1 MKPIRAIPRL
11 AAAIGLAAALAL
23 AACAGNG
30 SAAAAGAA
38 APQRPKILGI
48 AFIHLRVRSAA
59 AAQKIFH
66 QELGFDRAFTLRS
79 AVGPVIYYKVNDE
92 QYLEVTPNWTGPA
105 QPRFMAIGF
114 RTSDARAL
122 RAYLAVK
129 GFAPGPLLWR
139 TDGNLSFTM
148 KDPEGHTVVF
158 EQFFSG
164 SRTGRLRGQRLSPR
178 RLSRWIIH
186 AGFVVQSASQ
196 EDQLYLQT
204 LGFHPMWRG
213 GMRPGVWD
221 WVDRRTSDGPD
232 WIEYMLRD
240 GAHPSLRTRGVADHF
255 SLGILHMHQAYRAL
269 VARGWVPRQKPQIGR
284 DGKWQLNLY
293 TVAGTRVELMGPK
306 PVQKPCC
313 APMLPGG
320 W

>member
-1 MKPIRAIPRL
+1 MRAITRLTVATAL
-11 AAAIGLAAALAL
+11 AAAFAL
-23 AACAGNG
+23 AACGGKG
-30 SAAAAGAA
+30 SAVAA
-38 APQRPKILGI
+38 APRRPKILGI

-66 QELGFDRAFTLRS
+66 QELGFDRAFTLRGP
-79 AVGPVIYYKVNDE
+79 AGPVIYYKVNED
-92 QYLEVTPNWTGPA
+92 QYLELTPGWRGGA

-114 RTSDARAL
+114 RTDDARAM

-129 GFAPGPLLWR
+129 GFAPGPLMWR
-139 TDGNLSFTM
+139 SDGNLSFTM

-164 SRTGRLRGQRLSPR
+164 SRTGRLRGQLLSPR

-186 AGFVVQSASQ
+186 AGFVVQSTPQ
-196 EDQLYLQT
+196 EDRLYRRA

-221 WVDRRTSDGPD
+221 WVDRRTSEGPD
-232 WIEYMLRD
+232 WIEYMLQD
-240 GAHPSLRTRGVADHF
+240 GIHPSLRTRGVADHF
-255 SLGILHMHQAYRAL
+255 SLGVLHMQQAYKEL
-269 VARGWVPRQKPQIGR
+269 VARGWHPQQKPQIGM

-293 TVAGTRVELMGPK
+293 TVAGTR
-306 PVQKPCC
+306 
-313 APMLPGG
+313 
-320 W
+320 

>member
-1 MKPIRAIPRL
+1 MRAITRL
-11 AAAIGLAAALAL
+11 TVATAVAAFAL
-23 AACAGNG
+23 AACGGKG
-30 SAAAAGAA
+30 SAAAA
-38 APQRPKILGI
+38 APRRPKILGI
-48 AFIHLRVRSAA
+48 AFIHLRVHSAA

-66 QELGFDRAFTLRS
+66 QELGFDRVFTLRGP
-79 AVGPVIYYKVNDE
+79 AGPVIYYKVSED
-92 QYLEVTPNWTGPA
+92 QYLELTPGWRDGA

-114 RTSDARAL
+114 RTDDARAL

-129 GFAPGPLLWR
+129 GFAPGPLMWR
-139 TDGNLSFTM
+139 SDGNLSFIM

-158 EQFFSG
+158 EQFYSG
-164 SRTGRLRGQRLSPR
+164 SRTGRLRGQLLSPR

-186 AGFVVQSASQ
+186 AGFVVQSTPQ
-196 EDQLYLQT
+196 EDRLYRRA

-221 WVDRRTSDGPD
+221 WVDRRTSEGPD
-232 WIEYMLRD
+232 WIEYMLQD
-240 GAHPSLRTRGVADHF
+240 GTHPSLRTRGVADHF
-255 SLGILHMHQAYRAL
+255 SLGVLHMQQAYKEL
-269 VARGWVPRQKPQIGR
+269 VARGWHPQQKPQIGM

-293 TVAGTRVELMGPK
+293 TVAGTRIELMGPK
-306 PVQKPCC
+306 PVRKPCC